1 MKKILT
7 MTILVL
13 IGARTGWRATTAL
26 VLMGALTGWLMA
38 PWSQQNTLARS
49 SANAPSLASTQS
61 SGESKA
67 PAAEGYI
74 LERDAEVAKP
84 GPAPHNG
91 PGRSTG
97 YSFFEKAAGFRQVF
111 RKRVLHPGA
120 AIGYHL
126 QKEDEVYYILSGEG
140 VMQMNGKEFP
150 VKPGDAILTR
160 PGSSHGLK
168 QTGKDDL
175 VLIIVYE
182 K

>member
-7 MTILVL
+7 ATILVS
-13 IGARTGWRATTAL
+13 IG
-26 VLMGALTGWLMA
+26 VLTGWQA
-38 PWSQQNTLARS
+38 ATYSQSRTLARALAR
-49 SANAPSLASTQS
+49 SAAQN
-61 SGESKA
+61 SGEPKA
-67 PAAEGYI
+67 PTVEGHI

-84 GPAPHNG
+84 GPAPHKG

-97 YSFFEKAAGFRQVF
+97 YSFFEKADGFKQVF

-140 VMQMNGKEFP
+140 MMQMNGKEFP

-175 VLIIVYE
+175 ALIIVYE

>member
-7 MTILVL
+7 MTVLVLAGVL
-13 IGARTGWRATTAL
+13 IGWQAA
-26 VLMGALTGWLMA
+26 M
-38 PWSQQNTLARS
+38 WSQSQASAQNH
-49 SANAPSLASTQS
+49 
-61 SGESKA
+61 GDSKA
-67 PAAEGYI
+67 PVADGYI
-74 LERDAEVAKP
+74 LEHDAGVAKP

-97 YSFFEKAAGFRQVF
+97 YSFFEKAANFKQAF

-175 VLIIVYE
+175 ALIIVYE
-182 K
+182 KR

>member
-1 MKKILT
+1 MKKNLTVAIL
-7 MTILVL
+7 ISIGAL
-13 IGARTGWRATTAL
+13 IGWQAARRSQSRALAQT
-26 VLMGALTGWLMA
+26 
-38 PWSQQNTLARS
+38 PARS
-49 SANAPSLASTQS
+49 AAQN

-74 LERDAEVAKP
+74 LERDAEVAKT

-97 YSFFEKAAGFRQVF
+97 YSFFENAAGFRQVF

-126 QKEDEVYYILSGEG
+126 QKEDEVYYVLSGEG
-140 VMQMNGKEFP
+140 VMRMNGKEFP

-160 PGSSHGLK
+160 PGSSHGLT

-175 VLIIVYE
+175 TLIIVYE

>member
-1 MKKILT
+1 MKKTLT
-7 MTILVL
+7 TTILVL
-13 IGARTGWRATTAL
+13 IGLLIGRQAAT
-26 VLMGALTGWLMA
+26 
-38 PWSQQNTLARS
+38 WSQSHAVARAVARS
-49 SANAPSLASTQS
+49 AAQN
-61 SGESKA
+61 SGELKA

-74 LERDAEVAKP
+74 LERDAEVAKT
-84 GPAPHNG
+84 GPAPHSG
-91 PGRSTG
+91 PGSSTG
-97 YSFFEKAAGFRQVF
+97 YSFFEKAAGFKQVF

-140 VMQMNGKEFP
+140 VMQMNSKEFP

-175 VLIIVYE
+175 TLIIVYE
-182 K
+182 R

>member
-1 MKKILT
+1 MKKILAA
-7 MTILVL
+7 TILVL
-13 IGARTGWRATTAL
+13 IGVLIGWQAAT
-26 VLMGALTGWLMA
+26 
-38 PWSQQNTLARS
+38 WSQSRTLARVLAR
-49 SANAPSLASTQS
+49 SAAQN
-61 SGESKA
+61 SGVPMA
-67 PAAEGYI
+67 PAAESYI

-84 GPAPHNG
+84 GPAPHKG

-97 YSFFEKAAGFRQVF
+97 YSFFEKAVGFKQVF
-111 RKRVLHPGA
+111 RKRVLHSGA

-175 VLIIVYE
+175 TLIIVYE

>member
-13 IGARTGWRATTAL
+13 T
-26 VLMGALTGWLMA
+26 GALAGWQA
-38 PWSQQNTLARS
+38 ATWNRSQASAQN
-49 SANAPSLASTQS
+49 

-67 PAAEGYI
+67 AAAEGYI

-97 YSFFEKAAGFRQVF
+97 YSFFEKATNFKQVF

-175 VLIIVYE
+175 ALIIVYE
-182 K
+182 KH